1 MMLVHIFELLAET
14 LFCGWEQVE
23 WAIASHICD
32 SLIRVIG
39 NH

>member
-1 MMLVHIFELLAET
+1 MMLVHIFELLTGA
-14 LFCGWEQVE
+14 LLGDWEHVE

-32 SLIRVIG
+32 SLIRVIR

>member
-1 MMLVHIFELLAET
+1 MMLVHIFEILTDA

-23 WAIASHICD
+23 WAIAAHICD
-32 SLIRVIG
+32 SLIRVIR